1 MNALQ
6 LLKMIPGICS
16 DADTTSAFMSI
27 GGGFVIRGVE
37 RSGLVAGDSRGEG
50 GSVGLGG
57 GVVEE
62 ILFRQVIGVKGV
74 LECYLE
80 SVHDETA
87 KAARP
92 CCSIL
97 YILI

>member
-1 MNALQ
+1 MLY
-6 LLKMIPGICS
+6 G
-16 DADTTSAFMSI
+16 
-27 GGGFVIRGVE
+27 E
-37 RSGLVAGDSRGEG
+37 LVAGYSRGG
-50 GSVGLGG
+50 ASRGVWGLGG

-62 ILFRQVIGVKGV
+62 VLFHQVIGVKGV

-87 KAARP
+87 KSARP

-97 YILI
+97 ILI